1 MSAALA
7 LSFFRRTDPLLPW
20 LIRLFGDLPLE
31 PRRGRL
37 TAKEGAPGTLTQS
50 LEPLDIL
57 LERAPLR
64 LSDTFIPGYFK
75 HAAVYLGETAAA
87 AADGPVLEAR
97 REGVRFSPLPSAH
110 QLDALAV
117 LRDDTLPPERRATLL
132 SEAEDEVGKSY
143 DFLFDGRD
151 RQRQFCSKLVAQLF
165 RHLPLRE
172 PAAGRSFVVPD
183 DFAHLALVDATPLR
197 VTMLFLNGTAVPAR
211 LLRRRL
217 GELVGGSS

>member
-7 LSFFRRTDPLLPW
+7 LAFFRRTDPLLPW

-31 PRRGRL
+31 PRRGRRAAEDDAVAAL
-37 TAKEGAPGTLTQS
+37 GSS

-87 AADGPVLEAR
+87 AAHGSVLEAR
-97 REGVRFSPLPSAH
+97 REGVRLSPLPSAH
-110 QLDALAV
+110 QLDALVV

-132 SEAEDEVGKSY
+132 SEAEGEVGKSY
-143 DFLFDGRD
+143 DFLFDGSD

-172 PAAGRSFVVPD
+172 LASGRSFVVPD
-183 DFAHLALVDATPLR
+183 DIAHLALADSAPLR
-197 VTMLFLNGTAVPAR
+197 VTMLFLDGTAVPAR

-217 GELVGGSS
+217 GDLLGALS